1 MAPAVHAA
9 DGAELYASAARD
21 VARATAL
28 RPLGSAYSAYDQL
41 LTDPNVDAVY
51 VALANDA
58 HCRWTVAA
66 LDAGKHVLCEKPLG
80 LSVGEV
86 DAMAAAAGR
95 AGRLLVEALFCRWHP
110 QVQRAEQLV
119 REGHVGAVCEVE
131 AGFSFRGV
139 APGSF
144 RLDPQR
150 GGGALYDVGCYP
162 ISAALWAFGRSPGSV
177 AATLRRGPTGVDA
190 GADLVLTFDSG
201 RATVHVGIDEPE
213 RQWLRIVG
221 EHDVLE
227 VPGQPYTSWFG
238 PDGELHVGGA
248 VLTVPATDPYRVMVE
263 QVSAA
268 VRGEPAYVV
277 PLYDSRVVAAVVD
290 AAFDSAREG
299 GRPVAM

>member
-9 DGAELYASAARD
+9 EGAELYAVAARD
-21 VARATAL
+21 LSRAEAL
-28 RPLGSAYSAYDQL
+28 RPLGSAYSAYDEL

-58 HCRWTVAA
+58 HCRWAVAA

-80 LSVGEV
+80 LNVGEV
-86 DAMAAAAGR
+86 DAMAVAAGR
-95 AGRLLVEALFCRWHP
+95 AARLLVEALFYRWHP
-110 QVQRAEQLV
+110 QTQRAEQLV
-119 REGHVGAVCEVE
+119 REGHVGVVRAVE

-139 APGSF
+139 EPGSF
-144 RLDPQR
+144 RLDPES

-162 ISAALWAFGRSPGSV
+162 ISAALWAFGRSTDSV
-177 AATLRRGPTGVDA
+177 TATLRPGPTGVDA

-213 RQWLRIVG
+213 SQWLRIVG

-227 VPGQPYTSWFG
+227 VPRQPYTSWFG
-238 PDGELHVGGA
+238 PDGEIHVGGA

-268 VRGEPAYVV
+268 VRGEQAYVV
-277 PLYDSRVVAAVVD
+277 PLSESRAVAAVVD
-290 AAFDSAREG
+290 AAFESAREG
-299 GRPVAM
+299 GRTVAL